1 MIFDLDIQHFQY
13 MKKNWLP
20 LYAVQFPEPQ
30 AACISSQ
37 AVIARHVAR
46 VRCRRL
52 EMERT
57 MPHGK
62 GEVELEWI
70 WWGPRVG
77 AGWKSRPSWLG
88 LEKGSRSFELK
99 RI

>member
-1 MIFDLDIQHFQY
+1 

-37 AVIARHVAR
+37 AVVARHVAR

-77 AGWKSRPSWLG
+77 AGLESRLG
-88 LEKGSRSFELK
+88 LEEGSKPFEPK
-99 RI
+99 RRYEMGKPLL